1 MQAMEVVVGSS
12 RASLVLQEMVE
23 RKCKLGEAMEVV
35 ERKCKLG
42 GGMEVVVGSS
52 STSKVL

>member
-1 MQAMEVVVGSS
+1 
-12 RASLVLQEMVE
+12 MVE

-52 STSKVL
+52 SASKVL